1 MSMQTMTTIQ
11 RIQALCGSSAAAE
24 LGGWLSKAQMW
35 PNSDAFLHSLAV
47 AADKETLVDHLA
59 TLRYGLIFGSLRFLP
74 AFEPTGTDGP
84 DLLITRDETSATVE
98 VTRFRPMNPGPP
110 ILTEEEVLRD
120 DGFLEPYGNPQRDV
134 AKCLRKVRGK
144 FRQATLKVLMAERTR
159 MLNPNVNR

>member
-1 MSMQTMTTIQ
+1 MSKQTVTAIQ
-11 RIQALCGSSAAAE
+11 RIQALCGSSFAAE
-24 LGGWLSKAQMW
+24 LGGWLSKALMW
-35 PNSDAFLHSLAV
+35 PNSDPFLHSLAV

-59 TLRYGLIFGSLRFLP
+59 TLRYALIFSSLRFLP

-110 ILTEEEVLRD
+110 ILTEEEFLRD

-144 FRQATLKVLMAERTR
+144 FRQQSKLRNLISPR
-159 MLNPNVNR
+159 LNIFINSA